1 MNTQIKTILAI
12 PCFLAFATISNAA
25 SVNSNGTL
33 VDLTPPG
40 NGVGTDVADIDSTGA
55 ASDGFYL
62 FNSQPE
68 GTNVSG
74 QPWDQ
79 AAVDSL
85 PAYVGTLDGSGSD
98 SSGGWANYDDVTVG
112 GANYNTGGIVLSPG
126 DGVETRL
133 FSFTL
138 DGAVPPTVTAGLIA
152 DNSDSLNWDVSNV
165 RIEGPGGITA
175 NQNVD
180 RNGGTD
186 LVLFNIDGGAS
197 GETYTIY
204 GTSPPSGALLGGITF
219 TSVPEPASVSLL
231 GIGLIAVLTARRRRR
246 KN

>member
-1 MNTQIKTILAI
+1 MNTQVKTLLAI
-12 PCFLAFATISNAA
+12 PCILVFTAISNAA

-40 NGVGTDVADIDSTGA
+40 NGVGTDVADIDATGA
-55 ASDGFYL
+55 ASDGYYL
-62 FNSQPE
+62 FNVQPE
-68 GTNVSG
+68 GTNISNR
-74 QPWDQ
+74 PWDEN
-79 AAVDSL
+79 AVNSL
-85 PAYVGTLDGSGSD
+85 PAYVGTLDGTGST

-112 GANYNTGGIVLSPG
+112 GLTFNTGGVVLSPG
-126 DGVETRL
+126 EGVETRL

-175 NQNVD
+175 NQDVD

-219 TSVPEPASVSLL
+219 TSIPEPASVSLL
-231 GIGLIAVLTARRRRR
+231 GLGLMAALSVRKKRRRC
-246 KN
+246 